1 MSGTPDTSQI
11 TGDIVLLDGLYY
23 KDISINPLGIV
34 GGERKRKVKPPP
46 AEYSAPYIRNMRF
59 DIGVQTRSAFRVD
72 NNMARLTV
80 APDIQVMGTLQS
92 PSVSGRCS

>member
-1 MSGTPDTSQI
+1 VDIALDAVPAGVPDMLDIVIGGKLHMSGTPDTSQI

-46 AEYSAPYIRNMRF
+46 AEYTAPYIRKH
-59 DIGVQTRSAFRVD
+59 A
-72 NNMARLTV
+72 L
-80 APDIQVMGTLQS
+80 
-92 PSVSGRCS
+92 